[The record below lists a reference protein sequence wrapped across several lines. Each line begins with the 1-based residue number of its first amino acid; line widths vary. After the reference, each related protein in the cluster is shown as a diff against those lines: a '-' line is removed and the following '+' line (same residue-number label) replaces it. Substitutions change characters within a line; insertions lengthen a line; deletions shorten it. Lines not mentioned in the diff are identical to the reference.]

1 MDNIEPLFMEDEAFS
16 IEDTDFGIKHL
27 MKGKDKDIKYYRA
40 KS

>member
-16 IEDTDFGIKHL
+16 IEDIDIGIKHL
-27 MKGKDKDIKYYRA
+27 MKGKDKDIECYRA